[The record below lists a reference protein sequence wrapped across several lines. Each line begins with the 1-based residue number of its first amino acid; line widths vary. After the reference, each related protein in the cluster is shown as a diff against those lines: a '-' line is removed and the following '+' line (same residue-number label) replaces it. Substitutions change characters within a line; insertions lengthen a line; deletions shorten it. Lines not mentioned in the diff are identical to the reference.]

1 MLSEKL
7 AMLLL
12 ATMPNAKLV
21 SGRRQILTRCMYCGD
36 SKHAKSAHFYISL
49 DDTKPFFYYC
59 QLCHST
65 GVIDHKKLMEWGLYD
80 QEVNMGII
88 QHNKVMFS
96 RKENYKFVDRL
107 VYNLKN
113 YMISDNELS
122 QMKLKYINNR
132 LGLNLTYEDL
142 FKNKIILNL
151 YDLLRS
157 NNITEL
163 SRDQRITDELD
174 RSFIGFI
181 SQDNAFI
188 NMRNLRVG
196 KVYKSIDKRYVNYN
210 IFNKFNNTQRFF
222 TLPTNIDL
230 TVPQR
235 IKLNIAEGPFD
246 ILSVFFNLK
255 NQESHS
261 IYSAIIG
268 SGYLNILRHF
278 IITMKLIYIE
288 VHLYIDNDIEN
299 YVIQNVCNLLEMY
312 RIPLYIH
319 RNNFPGE
326 KDFGVRIEKIDES
339 IQQLIA

>member
-7 AMLLL
+7 AILLL
-12 ATMPNAKLV
+12 ATMPNAKQV

-36 SKHAKSAHFYISL
+36 SKHARSAHFYISL
-49 DDTKPFFYYC
+49 DDAKPFFYYC
-59 QLCHST
+59 QKCHTT
-65 GVIDHKKLMEWGLYD
+65 GIVDHKKLMEWGLYD
-80 QEVNMGII
+80 QDVNMGII

-96 RKENYKFVDRL
+96 KKENYKFVDSV
-107 VYNLKN
+107 VYNLRN
-113 YMISDNELS
+113 NIISDNELS
-122 QMKLKYINNR
+122 KIKLKYINNR
-132 LGLNLTYEDL
+132 LGLDLTYSDL
-142 FKNKIILNL
+142 LKNKIILNL

-157 NNITEL
+157 NNINQL

-196 KVYKSIDKRYVNYN
+196 KVYQSIDKRYVNYN

-230 TVPQR
+230 SLPKK

-246 ILSVFFNLK
+246 ILSVFYNLK
-255 NQESHS
+255 NQEPHS

-278 IITMKLIYIE
+278 IIVMKLIYIE
-288 VHLYIDNDIEN
+288 VHIYIDNDVED
-299 YVIQNVCNLLEMY
+299 YVINSVYKFLEIY
-312 RIPLYIH
+312 KIPLYVH
-319 RNNFPGE
+319 RNTFPGE
-326 KDFGVRIEKIDES
+326 KDFGVSIEKINET
-339 IQQLIA
+339 ITQLL

>member
-7 AMLLL
+7 ATLLL
-12 ATMPNAKLV
+12 ATMPNVKLV
-21 SGRRQILTRCMYCGD
+21 AGKREILTRCMYCGD
-36 SKHAKSAHFYISL
+36 GKHARSAHFYISL
-49 DDTKPFFYYC
+49 NDTKPFFYYC

-65 GVIDHKKLMEWGLYD
+65 GIIDHKKLMEWNIYD
-80 QEVNMGII
+80 QDLNIGII
-88 QHNKVMFS
+88 QHNKIMFS
-96 RKENYKFVDRL
+96 KKENYKFIDRI

-113 YMISDNELS
+113 NYISDNELS
-122 QMKLKYINNR
+122 QIKLKYINNR
-132 LGLNLTYEDL
+132 LGLDL
-142 FKNKIILNL
+142 NYSDLLNNKIILNL
-151 YDLLRS
+151 YDLFRT

-196 KVYKSIDKRYVNYN
+196 KVYESIDKRYVNYN
-210 IFNKFNNTQRFF
+210 IFDKFNNTQRFF

-230 TVPQR
+230 TLPKR

-246 ILSVFFNLK
+246 ILSVFYNLK
-255 NQESHS
+255 KQEQHS

-278 IITMKLIYIE
+278 IIVMKLIYIE
-288 VHLYIDNDIEN
+288 VHIYLDNDVED
-299 YVIQNVCNLLEMY
+299 YVVNNIYNFLKIY
-312 RIPLYIH
+312 KTPLYIH
-319 RNNFPGE
+319 RNIFSGE
-326 KDFGVRIEKIDES
+326 KDFGVKIEKINET
-339 IQQLIA
+339 IVQLI